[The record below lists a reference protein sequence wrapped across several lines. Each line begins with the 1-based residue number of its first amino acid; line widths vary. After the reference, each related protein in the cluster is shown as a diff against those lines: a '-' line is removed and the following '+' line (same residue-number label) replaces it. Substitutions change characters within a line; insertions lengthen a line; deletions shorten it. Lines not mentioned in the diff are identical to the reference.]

1 MEQILKKA
9 LERADVEYVDI
20 RFEEVQTTQVVYL
33 GKELDE
39 VSMKV
44 RRGGGVRAFHKGGFG
59 FATFT
64 FPEEAADAVARAVK
78 LAKLAS
84 TGADEHFA
92 PAKPIVAK
100 VPLDVPRDSRK
111 IPIEEKVNLVKHYNN
126 ILLAGGDKI
135 QSTRTMYRDE
145 YIHHYFASS
154 EGGYIDEE
162 RLHTGVSFMAT
173 AKDGANV
180 QRGFDSFGDQRGYDT
195 VLGHEAEAEQV
206 VKDALDLLKADKV
219 DAGIYT
225 VVLDPKIA
233 GVFIHEAFGH
243 LSEADHIYRNEKLR
257 EIMKIGTRFAQDF
270 FSAVD
275 DGSVKGE
282 RGYFAYD
289 DDGVPSQKTYLIKDG
304 ILNSHLHSRYTA
316 YLMGEEP
323 TGNSRAI
330 YYNYIPIVRMSV
342 TYIEP
347 RDASFEELIDI
358 PRGLYVVGAF
368 GGQTEL
374 EMFTFSSMKAY
385 LIENGKIT
393 KMVRDV
399 ILSGNVFETLKNIDR
414 IGNDLQLF
422 GGLGGCGK
430 GGQSPLPVSDGSP
443 HIRVKN
449 VVIGGK

>member
-1 MEQILKKA
+1 MEDILKKA
-9 LERADVEYVDI
+9 LENADVEYADI
-20 RFEEVQTTQVVYL
+20 RFEEVKTTDVVYL
-33 GKELDE
+33 GRELDN
-39 VSMKV
+39 VSIKV

-64 FPEEAADAVARAVK
+64 FPEEAAEAVIKASK

-92 PAKPIVAK
+92 PVKPVVAK
-100 VPLDVPRDSRK
+100 VKIDVPQDSRK
-111 IPIEEKVNLVKHYNN
+111 VPLEQKVDIARHYND

-135 QSTRTMYRDE
+135 QSTRTIYRDE
-145 YIHHYFASS
+145 FIGHIFAST
-154 EGGYIDEE
+154 EGSYIEEE
-162 RLHTGVSFMAT
+162 RLHTGIMFSAT
-173 AKDGANV
+173 AKDGTNV
-180 QRGFDSFGDQRGYDT
+180 QTAYDSFGDQRGFDT
-195 VLGHEAEAEQV
+195 VLGHEPEAEQV
-206 VKDALDLLKADKV
+206 VKDVLDLLKAEKV
-219 DAGIYT
+219 DAGVYT

-257 EIMKIGTRFAQDF
+257 EIMKIGQRFAEDF

-275 DGSVKGE
+275 DGSIRGE
-282 RGYFAYD
+282 RGYYAYD

-330 YYNYIPIVRMSV
+330 YYNYSPIVRMSV

-347 RDASFEELIDI
+347 RDATFEELIDI
-358 PRGLYVVGAF
+358 PKGLYVVGAL

-374 EMFTFSSMKAY
+374 EMFTFSSAKAY

-414 IGNDLQLF
+414 IGNDLKLF

>member
-9 LERADVEYVDI
+9 LENADVEYVDI
-20 RFEEVQTTQVVYL
+20 RFEDVHTNQVVYL
-33 GKELDE
+33 GRELDD
-39 VSMKV
+39 VSVKV

-64 FPEEAADAVARAVK
+64 FPEEAAEAVAKAVK

-92 PAKPIVAK
+92 PAKPVVAK
-100 VPLDVPRDSRK
+100 VHLDVPKDSRK
-111 IPIEEKVNLVKHYNN
+111 VPLEEKVALAKHYND

-135 QSTRTMYRDE
+135 QSTRTIYRDE
-145 YIHHYFASS
+145 FIRHYFASS
-154 EGGYIDEE
+154 EGSYIEEE
-162 RLHTGVSFMAT
+162 RLHTGISLSAT
-173 AKDGANV
+173 AKDGTNV
-180 QRGFDSFGDQRGYDT
+180 QTAYDSFGDQRGYDT

-206 VKDALDLLKADKV
+206 VKDVLDLLKAEKV

-257 EIMKIGTRFAQDF
+257 EIMKIGSRFAEDF

-275 DGSVKGE
+275 DGSIKGE
-282 RGYFAYD
+282 RGYYAYD

-304 ILNSHLHSRYTA
+304 ILNAHLHSRYTA

-347 RDASFEELIDI
+347 RDATFEELIDI
-358 PRGLYVVGAF
+358 PKGLYVVGAL

-414 IGNDLQLF
+414 IGNDLKLF

-430 GGQSPLPVSDGSP
+430 DGQSPLPVSDGSP

>member
-1 MEQILKKA
+1 MKHILQKA
-9 LERADVEYVDI
+9 LENADVEYVDI
-20 RFEEVQTTQVVYL
+20 RFEEVETNQVVYL
-33 GKELDE
+33 GKELDD
-39 VSMKV
+39 VSVKV

-64 FPEEAADAVARAVK
+64 FPEEAAEAVAKAVK

-92 PAKPIVAK
+92 PAKPVVAKILLDVPKDSRK
-100 VPLDVPRDSRK
+100 VPL
-111 IPIEEKVNLVKHYNN
+111 EEKVALAKHYND
-126 ILLAGGDKI
+126 ILLSGGEKI

-145 YIHHYFASS
+145 FIRHYFVSS
-154 EGGYIDEE
+154 EGSYIEEE
-162 RLHTGVSFMAT
+162 RLHTGISFSAT
-173 AKDGANV
+173 AKDGTNV
-180 QRGFDSFGDQRGYDT
+180 QSAYDSFGDQRGYDT

-206 VKDALDLLKADKV
+206 VRDVLDLLKAEKV
-219 DAGIYT
+219 DAGVYT

-257 EIMKIGTRFAQDF
+257 GIMKIGARFAEDF

-275 DGSVKGE
+275 DGSIKGE
-282 RGYFAYD
+282 RGYYAYD
-289 DDGVPSQKTYLIKDG
+289 DDGVPSQKTYLIKNG
-304 ILNSHLHSRYTA
+304 VLNSHLHSRYTA

-330 YYNYIPIVRMSV
+330 YYNYMPIVRMSV

-347 RDASFEELIDI
+347 RDATFEELIDI
-358 PRGLYVVGAF
+358 PKGLYVVGAY

-385 LIENGKIT
+385 LIENGRIT

-399 ILSGNVFETLKNIDR
+399 ILSGNVFETLKNIDK
-414 IGNDLQLF
+414 IGNDLKLF